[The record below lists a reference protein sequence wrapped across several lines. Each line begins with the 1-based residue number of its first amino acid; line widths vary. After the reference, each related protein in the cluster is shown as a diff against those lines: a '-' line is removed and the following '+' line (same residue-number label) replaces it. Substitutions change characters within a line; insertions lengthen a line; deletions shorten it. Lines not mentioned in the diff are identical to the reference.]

1 LQSIDADRGPL
12 SVGATAPDF
21 TLRRTFEESVSLHE
35 LVARGPVVVAFYVF
49 DFGNI

>member
-1 LQSIDADRGPL
+1 M
-12 SVGATAPDF
+12 SVGATAPGF

-35 LVARGPVVVAFYVF
+35 LAARGPVVVAFYVF